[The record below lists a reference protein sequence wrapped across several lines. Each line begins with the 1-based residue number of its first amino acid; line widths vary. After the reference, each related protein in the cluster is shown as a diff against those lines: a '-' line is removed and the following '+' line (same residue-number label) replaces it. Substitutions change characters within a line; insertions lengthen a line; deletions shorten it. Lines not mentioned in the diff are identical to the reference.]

1 MHGSPA
7 PTTII
12 PSELLL
18 TAYRAGVFPMAD
30 HRDDPEVFWVE
41 PRERAVFPLEDF
53 RVSKS
58 LRKTIRQD
66 RFRVT
71 CDADFAATIAACA
84 EPREAFAES
93 WISHRIEA
101 SYLALHHAGHA
112 HSFECWQADDGGDG
126 EERCRLVGGLYGVAF
141 DRVFCGESMFSR
153 VPDASKVALAW
164 LVACMKSAG
173 YRVLDCQ
180 FMTDH
185 LASLGAQAMPQKAYL
200 EKVREARGTPD
211 ASLPQAWARYAS
223 VAASA
228 PSSGASEDGAAPP
241 PSSGKLIAQSFTK
254 TS

>member
-41 PRERAVFPLEDF
+41 PRERAVFPLEEF

-71 CDADFAATIAACA
+71 CDAAFDQVIGECAA
-84 EPREAFAES
+84 PREEHAES

-101 SYLALHHAGHA
+101 SYNALHLAGHA
-112 HSFECWQADDGGDG
+112 HSIECWRDG
-126 EERCRLVGGLYGVAF
+126 ELVGGLYGVGF

-153 VPDASKVALAW
+153 TDDASKVALVW
-164 LVACMKSAG
+164 LVAAMRAAG
-173 YRVLDCQ
+173 YALLDCQ

-185 LASLGAQAMPQKAYL
+185 LATMGAVAMPQSAYL
-200 EKVREARGTPD
+200 EKVFAATGTP
-211 ASLPQAWARYAS
+211 SSSIPQAI
-223 VAASA
+223 AAA
-228 PSSGASEDGAAPP
+228 NAYSSPGNS
-241 PSSGKLIAQSFTK
+241 IAQDLTQ

>member
-30 HRDDPEVFWVE
+30 HRDDPEVYWVE

-126 EERCRLVGGLYGVAF
+126 EERWRLVGGLYGVAF

-164 LVACMKSAG
+164 LVDS
-173 YRVLDCQ
+173 
-180 FMTDH
+180 
-185 LASLGAQAMPQKAYL
+185 
-200 EKVREARGTPD
+200 GTPD

-223 VAASA
+223 VSASA
-228 PSSGASEDGAAPP
+228 LSSEASEDGAEPP

>member
-30 HRDDPEVFWVE
+30 HRDDPEVYWVE

-66 RFRVT
+66 RVRVT

-126 EERCRLVGGLYGVAF
+126 EERWRLVGGLYGVAF

-223 VAASA
+223 VSASA
-228 PSSGASEDGAAPP
+228 LSSEASEDGAEPP